1 MYLPGLRILSGF
13 WGLATFALA
22 VWAAWWSYH
31 DAKRREMIAWL
42 WAAISFLFFPLGFIV
57 YLIARAF
64 SKPKTTT

>member
-1 MYLPGLRILSGF
+1 MDFPGFRIFSGF
-13 WGLATFALA
+13 WGLLTFGLA
-22 VWAAWWSYH
+22 VWAAWWSYA
-31 DAKRREMIAWL
+31 DAHRRQMTAWL